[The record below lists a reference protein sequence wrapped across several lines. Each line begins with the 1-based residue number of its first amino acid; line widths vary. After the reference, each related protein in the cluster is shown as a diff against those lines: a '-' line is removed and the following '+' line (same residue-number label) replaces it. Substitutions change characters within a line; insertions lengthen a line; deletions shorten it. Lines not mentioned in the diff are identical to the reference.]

1 MSTTS
6 LDAPDRTGPAPLAA
20 YAAICLI
27 WGSTFYAVRVG
38 VETIPPWTLMG
49 TRSLI
54 AGTILLAVA
63 RLGGARVLGRAGLA
77 SAAAAGALMFLCG
90 HGLLAWA
97 EMRVPSAASAV
108 LGCTVSL
115 LTPLSTWMI
124 GASRRPG
131 ALAVAGLL
139 VGFAGVFI
147 LADPLHGR
155 FDTIGCL
162 ALVIS
167 NTGWAFGAAIA
178 RRWPSATST
187 LLTSAMQLLIGGSL
201 CLGAAALRG
210 EWAPGMLA
218 HVSGRSLMGLAYL
231 VTFGSLIAFASYGW
245 LVQVW
250 QPERVSTYAYV
261 NPVVALAIGVWIAG
275 EAFGVR
281 ELLATCLILGAV
293 ALVMVG
299 PSLLRMQR
307 EGRKRVFLK
316 KDANN
321 FWLDEAE
328 HASQGCCRQ
337 EP

>member
-1 MSTTS
+1 MSTTT
-6 LDAPDRTGPAPLAA
+6 LDAPDRTGLAPLSA

-49 TRSLI
+49 TRSLV
-54 AGTILLAVA
+54 AGTILFAVA
-63 RLGGARVLGRAGLA
+63 RLGGARVLGPAGFA
-77 SAAAAGALMFLCG
+77 SAAMAGALMFLCG

-115 LTPLSTWMI
+115 LTPLSTWLI
-124 GASRRPG
+124 GGSKRPS
-131 ALAVAGLL
+131 AMAVAGLL

-155 FDTIGCL
+155 FDSLGCL
-162 ALVIS
+162 ALLVS

-187 LLTSAMQLLIGGSL
+187 LLTSGLQLLIGGSL
-201 CLGAAALRG
+201 CLAAAALRG
-210 EWAPGMLA
+210 EWSAGMLA
-218 HVSGRSLMGLAYL
+218 HVSTRSVMGLAYL
-231 VTFGSLIAFASYGW
+231 VTFGSLVAFASYGW

-281 ELLATCLILGAV
+281 ELLATCLIVGAV

-299 PSLLRMQR
+299 PSLLRGR
-307 EGRKRVFLK
+307 EGRKRFFFEK
-316 KDANN
+316 KNQKT
-321 FWLDEAE
+321 F
-328 HASQGCCRQ
+328 G
-337 EP
+337 